1 MSEFFRGFLF
11 FGEDGYIWRF
21 LKKEENFSKKRRR
34 NSDLK
39 QTHSAALT
47 QRRNSFVFIL
57 FLFLFLP
64 TPPHRQV
71 VASSTTNTEKR
82 ATVVGRGGK
91 VAKEI
96 KLNCLPLISLQ
107 LFFACKTCPLTQLPA
122 RRAFPFS
129 SLVRPLLFPLALPT
143 LS

>member
-1 MSEFFRGFLF
+1 MFSFFLG
-11 FGEDGYIWRF
+11 DGYIWRF
-21 LKKEENFSKKRRR
+21 LKKEKNFSKKRRR

-39 QTHSAALT
+39 QTHSAALA

-57 FLFLFLP
+57 FSSISFFP
-64 TPPHRQV
+64 PPHRQV
-71 VASSTTNTEKR
+71 VASSTTITEKR
-82 ATVVGRGGK
+82 ATVVGRVGK

-96 KLNCLPLISLQ
+96 KLNGLPLISLQ
-107 LFFACKTCPLTQLPA
+107 LFFACKTCHLTQLLA